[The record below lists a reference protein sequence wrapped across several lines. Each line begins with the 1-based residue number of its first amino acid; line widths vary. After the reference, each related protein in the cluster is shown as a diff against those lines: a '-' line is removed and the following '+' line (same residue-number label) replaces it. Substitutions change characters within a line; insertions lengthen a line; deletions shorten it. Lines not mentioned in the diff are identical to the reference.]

1 MLQQRFDVVLCSVTG
16 DNGAL
21 CGGGIIPDDG
31 DVDVKTA
38 FCRWLVPRVSSSSRS
53 HTSNYDDGQQQW

>member
-1 MLQQRFDVVLCSVTG
+1 VYHPNVELLLEAQFMLQQRFDVVLCSVTG

-31 DVDVKTA
+31 DDDVKSA
-38 FCRWLVPRVSSSSRS
+38 FCRWLVPRVSSSS
-53 HTSNYDDGQQQW
+53 

>member
-31 DVDVKTA
+31 DVDVKTV
-38 FCRWLVPRVSSSSRS
+38 FGRWLVPRVSSSS
-53 HTSNYDDGQQQW
+53 

>member
-31 DVDVKTA
+31 DDDVKSA
-38 FCRWLVPRVSSSSRS
+38 FCRWLVPRVSSSS
-53 HTSNYDDGQQQW
+53 